1 MATAAHTQLRP
12 QTTGRSGPM
21 ERLGPILMI
30 ILGLLLLTAEI
41 YAPRLFGEPSHAVS
55 P

>member
-1 MATAAHTQLRP
+1 
-12 QTTGRSGPM
+12 M

-41 YAPRLFGEPSHAVS
+41 YAPRLFGPPKASDA